1 MLRSLLS
8 LSLASL
14 CTGAITSFD
23 ELEYDENQHL
33 RKNILVYSSSPIS
46 CQTTITN
53 AWNRDNPYASVRD
66 LIPLDSSL
74 ISSFTDKNITCFY
87 ACLGRG
93 VAKDLISYPLPKEMY
108 TGDTTLREFI
118 SVCKQAEVGFI
129 SYHPTPVKLFWI
141 NTNTQESVHLDT
153 ITKGE
158 RNMKWHSSFLGH
170 KFEVRD
176 EETNELLKVHIV
188 DFSGVVVVGDAGTG
202 TLPAPVAESNIQNA
216 MKNEWTRCN
225 RVKRTFTE
233 LGFAKGKLPKD
244 VWASISTYNYN
255 NKHNAAREE
264 WDHKGYFVNWWEVT
278 PYLLGMPWGL
288 KKYWQGRLMEL
299 VQKWIG
305 GIPLELTDIY
315 GIRRYEDGARLLTHV
330 DREATHATSLII
342 NVDQV
347 DMREDWMVEIY
358 DFAGRLH
365 EISMEP
371 GDIVYYEVS
380 NHNPLTIF
388 ISYNTHSLPDAC
400 TEE

>member
-1 MLRSLLS
+1 
-8 LSLASL
+8 
-14 CTGAITSFD
+14 
-23 ELEYDENQHL
+23 
-33 RKNILVYSSSPIS
+33 
-46 CQTTITN
+46 
-53 AWNRDNPYASVRD
+53 
-66 LIPLDSSL
+66 
-74 ISSFTDKNITCFY
+74 
-87 ACLGRG
+87 
-93 VAKDLISYPLPKEMY
+93 
-108 TGDTTLREFI
+108 
-118 SVCKQAEVGFI
+118 
-129 SYHPTPVKLFWI
+129 
-141 NTNTQESVHLDT
+141 
-153 ITKGE
+153 
-158 RNMKWHSSFLGH
+158 MKWHSSFLGH

-216 MKNEWTRCN
+216 MRNEWTRCN

-299 VQKWIG
+299 VEKWIG

-380 NHNPLTIF
+380 NRNTLPLFILHNTL
-388 ISYNTHSLPDAC
+388 SLPDAC